1 MEKKPIEWRWDYGVY
16 VPFCPYCDELAY
28 EHDKCAFCGKE
39 YQWIA
44 GDYKPTEVVVGEY
57 VVCQSTSKD
66 IYLYKGDEWVMHS
79 TCTKMLTEDE
89 LVKMVDY
96 YEKLIRE
103 RRDKD
108 GGCKVDK
115 NNNGHF

>member
-1 MEKKPIEWRWDYGVY
+1 MAKKTINWRWDMGVY

-39 YQWIA
+39 YEWID

-66 IYLYKGDEWVMHS
+66 IYLYKGEDFVMHCS
-79 TCTKMLTEDE
+79 CTKELTEEE
-89 LVKMVDY
+89 LVEMVDH
-96 YEKLIRE
+96 YENLIRE
-103 RRDKD
+103 RRGKS
-108 GGCKVDK
+108 GRK
-115 NNNGHF
+115 